1 MLEREDTGSDPEW
14 PQKAEENLLLEE
26 EQKEEKLYLLKMIK
40 LESLK
45 KSDHFKLVLNG
56 KKIHTNFY
64 SIFATKNF
72 LKSKKNRLLISFVT
86 KKKIGNAVKRNR
98 IKRKLKAI
106 TVKILKIKGAI
117 NTNYTY
123 IIICKTKSYTEKYDK
138 IFLEMQRSFKKLN

>member
-1 MLEREDTGSDPEW
+1 
-14 PQKAEENLLLEE
+14 
-26 EQKEEKLYLLKMIK
+26 MIK

-45 KSDHFKLVLNG
+45 KSNHFKLVLNG
-56 KKIHTNFY
+56 KKIHTDFY

-98 IKRKLKAI
+98 IRRKLKAI

-117 NTNYTY
+117 NINYTY

>member
-1 MLEREDTGSDPEW
+1 M
-14 PQKAEENLLLEE
+14 EENLSLED
-26 EQKEEKLYLLKMIK
+26 EQKEEKQYLPKMIK

-45 KSDHFKLVLNG
+45 KSEHFKHVLTG
-56 KKIHTNFY
+56 KKLHTNFY

-72 LKSKKNRLLISFVT
+72 LKPKKKKLFISFVA

-106 TVKILKIKGAI
+106 TLKILKIKGAI

-138 IFLEMQRSFKKLN
+138 IFLEMQKKF

>member
-1 MLEREDTGSDPEW
+1 MVFAQEW
-14 PQKAEENLLLEE
+14 LQKVEESLLLED
-26 EQKEEKLYLLKMIK
+26 EQKEEKLYQPKMIK

-56 KKIHTNFY
+56 KKVHTNLY
-64 SIFATKNF
+64 SIFASKNF
-72 LKSKKNRLLISFVT
+72 LKLNKNTLLISFVA

-98 IKRKLKAI
+98 VKRKLKAI
-106 TVKILKIKGAI
+106 TEKILKIKGAI

-138 IFLEMQRSFKKLN
+138 IFLEMQKSFKKLN

>member
-1 MLEREDTGSDPEW
+1 V
-14 PQKAEENLLLEE
+14 AENLSLED
-26 EQKEEKLYLLKMIK
+26 EQKEEKQYLPKMIK

-45 KSDHFKLVLNG
+45 KSEHFKHVLTG
-56 KKIHTNFY
+56 KKLHTNFY

-72 LKSKKNRLLISFVT
+72 LKPKKKKLFISFVA

-106 TVKILKIKGAI
+106 TLKILKIKGAI

-138 IFLEMQRSFKKLN
+138 IFLEMQKSFKKLN

>member
-1 MLEREDTGSDPEW
+1 M
-14 PQKAEENLLLEE
+14 EESLLLED
-26 EQKEEKLYLLKMIK
+26 EQKEEKLYQLKMIK

-56 KKIHTNFY
+56 RKIHTNFY

-72 LKSKKNRLLISFVT
+72 LKPKKNTLLISFIA

-117 NTNYTY
+117 NINYTY

-138 IFLEMQRSFKKLN
+138 IFLEMQKSFKKLN

>member
-1 MLEREDTGSDPEW
+1 
-14 PQKAEENLLLEE
+14 LLEDGL
-26 EQKEEKLYLLKMIK
+26 KEEKLYQLKMIK

-56 KKIHTNFY
+56 KKTYTNLY

-72 LKSKKNRLLISFVT
+72 LKAKKNRLFISFIT

-98 IKRKLKAI
+98 IRRKLKAI
-106 TVKILKIKGAI
+106 TEKILKIKGAI

-138 IFLEMQRSFKKLN
+138 LFLEMQKSFQKLK

>member
-1 MLEREDTGSDPEW
+1 ML
-14 PQKAEENLLLEE
+14 
-26 EQKEEKLYLLKMIK
+26 KEEKLYQPKMIR

-45 KSDHFKLVLNG
+45 KSDHFKLVLKG

-72 LKSKKNRLLISFVT
+72 LKLKKNRLLISFIT

-98 IKRKLKAI
+98 IRRKLKAI

-117 NTNYTY
+117 NINYTY
-123 IIICKTKSYTEKYDK
+123 IIICKTKSYTEKHDK
-138 IFLEMQRSFKKLN
+138 ILLEMQNSFKKLN

>member
-1 MLEREDTGSDPEW
+1 MLED
-14 PQKAEENLLLEE
+14 
-26 EQKEEKLYLLKMIK
+26 EQKEEKLYQPKMIK

-45 KSDHFKLVLNG
+45 KSDHFKLVLKG
-56 KKIHTNFY
+56 KKTHTNLY

-72 LKSKKNRLLISFVT
+72 LKKKKNTLLISFVT

-106 TVKILKIKGAI
+106 IGKILKIKGAI

-123 IIICKTKSYTEKYDK
+123 IIICKTKSYTENYDK
-138 IFLEMQRSFKKLN
+138 IFLEMQKSFQKLK

>member
-1 MLEREDTGSDPEW
+1 V
-14 PQKAEENLLLEE
+14 EESLLLED
-26 EQKEEKLYLLKMIK
+26 EQKEEKLYQLKMIK

-56 KKIHTNFY
+56 RKIHTNFY

-72 LKSKKNRLLISFVT
+72 LKPKKNTLLISFIA

-117 NTNYTY
+117 NINYTY
-123 IIICKTKSYTEKYDK
+123 IIICKTKSYTEKHDK
-138 IFLEMQRSFKKLN
+138 ILLEMQNSFKKLN